1 MFIKQNTIMIT
12 VYPLEWIDSL
22 ILHTLDSKKTNISDL
37 SHSDLAFI
45 GKNLSKELHQIQVQL
60 KNEIFSLQ
68 KKRQIRLLVRK
79 YHSSLVYLLDKV
91 IGYQKKDIVFTEVL
105 AGIMELV
112 INCLY
117 DLLSFVQ
124 SRYFNYLSLDERV
137 PVQYLVI
144 SRKEIFLRLE
154 TLKNKEEEEGTL
166 DGRLTEMVFTAIS
179 SSIAEKPQHKITYRE
194 ILYQKELLKYLEV
207 LASTK
212 DQSTFYSGIDQLL
225 MEMNFNYRIY
235 IGHFTRRIQSQ
246 LDLLESLVDKT
257 NHVLLCYKEFSQ
269 LLFNEKISFDPTREN
284 IRYVLDNWFR
294 QEITYLE
301 RKLVLDAGGQSIH
314 KDDQNMQLGN
324 NKVQCALSTD
334 QMGLILRAGDEARIL
349 KAKSLNEV
357 FRTIVPHL
365 STALKKNLS
374 YSSMRSK
381 SYSAEEKDKQI
392 AIQTLERMIKHIK
405 EF

>member
-1 MFIKQNTIMIT
+1 MTIMIAI
-12 VYPLEWIDSL
+12 YPLEWIDSL
-22 ILHTLDSKKTNISDL
+22 ILQTLNPKKTNIIDL
-37 SHSDLAFI
+37 SENDLNFI
-45 GKNLSKELHQIQVQL
+45 GENLSKESQQIQIQL

-79 YHSSLVYLLDKV
+79 YHTAFVYLLNAV
-91 IGYQKKDIVFTEVL
+91 IENQKDNVVHTGIL
-105 AGIMELV
+105 ASIIELV

-124 SRYFNYLSLDERV
+124 VRYFNYLSLDERA
-137 PVQYLVI
+137 PISYLVVCK
-144 SRKEIFLRLE
+144 KEIFLKFD
-154 TLKNKEEEEGTL
+154 TLRNNKTQSTSDDYLIGI
-166 DGRLTEMVFTAIS
+166 VFTAIS
-179 SSIAEKPQHKITYRE
+179 SSIADEPQNKITYRK
-194 ILYQKELLKYLEV
+194 ILYQKELLKYLEAFTDV
-207 LASTK
+207 K
-212 DQSTFYSGIDQLL
+212 DQSTFYSGMDQLL
-225 MEMNFNYRIY
+225 IEMNFNLHSY
-235 IGHFTRRIQSQ
+235 IDYFIHQIKSQ
-246 LDLLESLVDKT
+246 LDLLESLAEKT
-257 NHVLLCYKEFSQ
+257 NHLFLCHKEFSQ

-294 QEITYLE
+294 HELAYLQ
-301 RKLVLDAGGQSIH
+301 RKSILVFGNEVINKNEENFPAG
-314 KDDQNMQLGN
+314 D

-365 STALKKNLS
+365 STTLKKNLS
-374 YSSMRSK
+374 YNSMRSK